1 MNMVLINGS
10 PKGEKSCS
18 NYLLDI
24 FKSEFEKENNVYE
37 VAISEKRIKD
47 EDKFHIISNCDNIVI
62 AFPLYVD
69 CLPATV
75 IKFLEGFEKYT
86 KDNNIKCD
94 SRLYCVVN
102 CGFYEGIQNRQ
113 ALKVVKN
120 FTKHIDKI
128 RYGGGIGVG
137 TGPFIYGSSNIQ
149 WEAKIKAA
157 VKEEIYNIIQAIS
170 NDELMN
176 KDLFAEANMNKRLYI
191 EAGNFGWIS
200 SGFKNKVYLRGF
212 NNKPYKK

>member
-18 NYLLDI
+18 NYLLEL

-37 VAISEKRIKD
+37 VAIADKRIKD

-75 IKFLEGFEKYT
+75 IKFLEGFEKYI
-86 KDNNIKCD
+86 KYNKIKCD

-128 RYGGGIGVG
+128 KYGGGIGIG
-137 TGPFIYGSSNIQ
+137 TGPFIYGSSNIS
-149 WEAKIKAA
+149 WEAKIKASI
-157 VKEEIYNIIQAIS
+157 KEVIDILIQAIS
-170 NDELMN
+170 NEELMN
-176 KDLFAEANMNKRLYI
+176 KDLFVEANMSKRLYI
-191 EAGNFGWIS
+191 QAGNLGWIS
-200 SGFKNKVYLRGF
+200 SGFKNKVYLSGF

>member
-18 NYLLDI
+18 KELLEI
-24 FKSEFEKENNVYE
+24 FKSELEKENNVYE
-37 VAISEKRIKD
+37 ISILDKRIKD
-47 EDKFHIISNCDNIVI
+47 EDKFHIVSNCDNIVI

-69 CLPATV
+69 CLPSTV

-94 SRLYCVVN
+94 SRLYCIVN

-120 FTKHIDKI
+120 FTQHIDKI
-128 RYGGGIGVG
+128 KYDGGIGIG
-137 TGPFIYGSSNIQ
+137 TGPFIYGSSSIP
-149 WEAKIKAA
+149 WEAKIKAS
-157 VKEEIYNIIQAIS
+157 VRKEIDKLIDAIK
-170 NDELMN
+170 NDESIN
-176 KDLFAEANMNKRLYI
+176 KDLFTEANMNKRLYI
-191 EAGNFGWIS
+191 QAGNFGWIS
-200 SGFKNKVYLRGF
+200 SGFKNKVYLSGF

>member
-18 NYLLDI
+18 KELLEI
-24 FKSEFEKENNVYE
+24 FKSGFEKENNVYE
-37 VAISEKRIKD
+37 ISISHKRIKD
-47 EDKFHIISNCDNIVI
+47 EDKFHIVSNCDNIVI

-69 CLPATV
+69 CLPSTV

-94 SRLYCVVN
+94 SRLYCIVN

-120 FTKHIDKI
+120 FTQHIDKI
-128 RYGGGIGVG
+128 KYDGGIGIG
-137 TGPFIYGSSNIQ
+137 TGPFIYGSSSIP
-149 WEAKIKAA
+149 WEAKIKAS
-157 VKEEIYNIIQAIS
+157 VRKEIDKLIDAIK
-170 NDELMN
+170 NDESIN
-176 KDLFAEANMNKRLYI
+176 KDLFTEANMNKRLYI
-191 EAGNFGWIS
+191 QAGNFGWIS
-200 SGFKNKVYLRGF
+200 SGFKNKVYLSGF